1 MPAQRS
7 CHRRG
12 TTAPEKK
19 RPGFYRCQEEV
30 SLPRKGGRRRGLTPT
45 ARDPRSALSNMRIS
59 RQHWRRPRQVGPTRQ
74 WNTCAQRLKTG
85 PAGQRR
91 GTRRMVEPEPA
102 GEGLV
107 GRRTTHASE
116 RSLVLVDAGVGPSGE
131 CRPRDFI
138 LFYFPFLT
146 SNPIRTKSL
155 NSKFQIYVQAK
166 LKIPAWGKFIFY

>member
-12 TTAPEKK
+12 TTTPEKK
-19 RPGFYRCQEEV
+19 HSGFYRCQEEV
-30 SLPRKGGRRRGLTPT
+30 SLPRKGGRRRWLTPT

-85 PAGQRR
+85 PTSQRR

-107 GRRTTHASE
+107 GRHIAHAGVG
-116 RSLVLVDAGVGPSGE
+116 RLVLADAGAGPSGE
-131 CRPRDFI
+131 CRPRAF
-138 LFYFPFLT
+138 LPFL
-146 SNPIRTKSL
+146 
-155 NSKFQIYVQAK
+155 F
-166 LKIPAWGKFIFY
+166 FYLFHVFFAIL